1 MTEKLKRAELSRL
14 AKLFRQFASQTTIP
28 EFRAKFLKS
37 AEEFERALSA
47 APDGEDDGEPRQD

>member
-1 MTEKLKRAELSRL
+1 MTEKLKRAELARL

-37 AEEFERALSA
+37 AEEFERALDA
-47 APDGEDDGEPRQD
+47 APGDEDDGATR